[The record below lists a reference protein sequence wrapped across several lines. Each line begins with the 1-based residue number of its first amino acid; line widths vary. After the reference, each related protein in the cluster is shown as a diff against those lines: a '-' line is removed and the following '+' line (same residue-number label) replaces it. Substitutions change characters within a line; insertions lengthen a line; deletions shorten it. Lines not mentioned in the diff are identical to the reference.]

1 LGYRNAG
8 AVSGSMTLYR
18 PSLDGGFPQLRNDL
32 ENALAAQGLYRKEA
46 QAMIATWQ
54 DSWFEEGLR
63 VVYIVP
69 SRTINAL
76 LPLQVNPVP
85 SQISRVFVGRIELI
99 TPEAKRAVEDAIDT
113 SNSAVISRYGRF
125 LDPILKLI
133 SQENPANASKMDKL
147 RASVVDYSV
156 APGCH

>member
-1 LGYRNAG
+1 
-8 AVSGSMTLYR
+8 
-18 PSLDGGFPQLRNDL
+18 
-32 ENALAAQGLYRKEA
+32 
-46 QAMIATWQ
+46 MIATWQ

-69 SRTINAL
+69 SHTINAL

-85 SQISRVFVGRIELI
+85 SQVSRVFVGRIELI
-99 TPEAKRAVEDAIDT
+99 TPEAKRAVEDAIAT
-113 SNSAVISRYGRF
+113 NNSAVISRYGRF

-133 SQENPANASKMDKL
+133 SQENPANSSKMDKL